1 MTVSGGLLVAID
13 LATRRRDAAGQALAQ
28 VLRRHEDAVQQLTQL
43 QNYACDTQGRWSVS
57 AQTSTSPQIVG
68 HYYQFMD
75 RLEQTV
81 GLQQG
86 VIAEVLRQCHAARQ
100 QLLDA
105 EVALAGL
112 TRLRDKR
119 RQEQAQLA
127 ARREQR
133 QTDAFASRRA
143 GAVMVPDEQKETR

>member
-1 MTVSGGLLVAID
+1 MTVSSGLLVAID
-13 LATRRRDAAGQALAQ
+13 LATRKRDAAGQALAQ
-28 VLRRHEDAVQQLTQL
+28 VLRRHENAVQQLVQL
-43 QNYACDTQGRWSVS
+43 QSYASDTQGRWSVP
-57 AQTSTSPQIVG
+57 AQTSASPQIVG

-86 VIAEVLRQCHAARQ
+86 VIAEVLRQCQAARQ

-119 RQEQAQLA
+119 RREQVQLA

-133 QTDAFASRRA
+133 QTDAIAGRRA
-143 GAVMVPDEQKETR
+143 GAALLSDPDKETR